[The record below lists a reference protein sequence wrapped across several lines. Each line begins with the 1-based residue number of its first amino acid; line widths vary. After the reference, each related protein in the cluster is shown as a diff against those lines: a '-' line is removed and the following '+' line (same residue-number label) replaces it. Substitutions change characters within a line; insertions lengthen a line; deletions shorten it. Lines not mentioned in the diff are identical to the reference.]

1 MKVQELLKHL
11 EDLTKA
17 GKGSYDIMIA
27 LDKEDY
33 KNNCDLI
40 NDIHIEPIN
49 DKIGRV
55 FLTSV
60 NEIWW
65 K

>member
-1 MKVQELLKHL
+1 
-11 EDLTKA
+11 
-17 GKGSYDIMIA
+17 MIA

-40 NDIHIEPIN
+40 NGIHIEPIN
-49 DKIGRV
+49 DKMGRV
-55 FLTSV
+55 FLISV